1 LGGIEDDVTRPARAD
16 LGLMDLTDT
25 AGVHGPS
32 ADDLVVC
39 YRATVAEV
47 HRYLSK
53 LTAGDRALTEDLT
66 QETYAAMVA
75 STRGRWLPE
84 PPLPWLMVTARNAFL
99 QRLRSSRRE
108 ERRWDRAGWTARDR
122 GPADD
127 PVVRTVT
134 TADEAHR
141 LLRRLPDD
149 QRAVL
154 VFRHVD
160 DLPVGEI
167 ARLLGRSVRATESL
181 LARATANV
189 RRDALQEEGNDA

>member
-1 LGGIEDDVTRPARAD
+1 MDDP
-16 LGLMDLTDT
+16 
-25 AGVHGPS
+25 GPS
-32 ADDLVVC
+32 ADEVVTC
-39 YRATVAEV
+39 YRATVVEV

-75 STRGRWLPE
+75 SSWAGALPE

-108 ERRWDRAGWTARDR
+108 ARRWDRAGWTTRDR
-122 GPADD
+122 APADH
-127 PVVRTVT
+127 PVDRAVT

-141 LLRRLPDD
+141 LLRRLPED
-149 QRAVL
+149 QRAAL

-160 DLPVGEI
+160 DLPVKEI

-181 LARATANV
+181 LVRATANV
-189 RRDALQEEGNDA
+189 RRHASQEEGTDA